1 MRSLFRFL
9 LRNYFLMM
17 FLALEVI
24 SLILMVSFNNY
35 QRVKFVNSS
44 NDLTGKIYEKFSK
57 VDDYFSLS
65 HTNDKL
71 AAENASLR
79 KELQR
84 RILLQEQNPP
94 PPVNKVDTVDAPA
107 YIFTAAKVIS
117 ISVNRTFNYITLNK
131 GSRQGIR
138 PDMGIISSDGVVG
151 VITNVSDN
159 YSTGLSLLNK
169 RLSIPAKIT
178 KNNYFGSLVWD
189 GEHYNTADLKEI
201 PFHIMV
207 NVGDT
212 VVTSG
217 YSNIFPEGI
226 MIGTI
231 TKYDV
236 ESGTNFY
243 NIKVELSTNFKTL
256 KYVYVVRNTKRPEQ
270 LKLETNNTYD

>member
-9 LRNYFLMM
+9 LRNYFVMM
-17 FLALEVI
+17 FLILEIISVI
-24 SLILMVSFNNY
+24 LIVSYNNY
-35 QRVKFVNSS
+35 QRVTFINSS
-44 NDLTGKIYEKFSK
+44 NNLVGSIYNRFSTL
-57 VDDYFSLS
+57 DDYFSLGR
-65 HTNDKL
+65 TNARL

-79 KELQR
+79 KQLQL
-84 RILLQEQNPP
+84 RIALQEKY
-94 PPVNKVDTVDAPA
+94 PVNRPDTVDAPA
-107 YIFTAAKVIS
+107 YYFTSAKVIS
-117 ISVNRTFNYITLNK
+117 NSVNKQSNYISLNK
-131 GSRQGIR
+131 GSRHGIK
-138 PDMGIISSDGVVG
+138 PDMGIIDADGVVG
-151 VITNVSDN
+151 VITSVSPN
-159 YSTGLSLLNK
+159 YSTGLSLLNR

-178 KNNYFGSLVWD
+178 KNNAFGALVWD

-231 TKYDV
+231 KNYDV

-256 KYVYVVRNTKRPEQ
+256 KYVEVVKNTKRAE
-270 LKLETNNTYD
+270 LIKLESNNIGE

>member
-9 LRNYFLMM
+9 IRNYFLML

-24 SLILMVSFNNY
+24 SMGLMVTFNNY
-35 QRVKFVNSS
+35 QRVTFLNSS
-44 NDLTGKIYEKFSK
+44 NNITGTIYEKFSSM
-57 VDDYFSLS
+57 DDYFTLGRA
-65 HTNDKL
+65 NAQL

-79 KELQR
+79 KRLQS
-84 RILLQEQNPP
+84 IEMQQDKNPNALP
-94 PPVNKVDTVDAPA
+94 DTVDAPA
-107 YIFTAAKVIS
+107 YIFTSAKVIS
-117 ISVNRTFNYITLNK
+117 NSVNRQFNYITLNK
-131 GSRQGIR
+131 GSRQGIK

-151 VITNVSDN
+151 VITNVSRN
-159 YSTGLSLLNK
+159 YSTGLSLLNR
-169 RLSIPAKIT
+169 RLLIPAKIT

-201 PFHIMV
+201 PFHIIV

-217 YSNIFPEGI
+217 YSNVFPEGI

-231 TKYDV
+231 KKFDV

-256 KYVYVVRNTKRPEQ
+256 KYVDVVYNTKRTEQ
-270 LKLETNNTYD
+270 LKLESNNTYD

>member
-9 LRNYFLMM
+9 LRNYFLML
-17 FLALEVI
+17 FLLLEAI
-24 SLILMVSFNNY
+24 SMVMIVSLNNY
-35 QRVKFVNSS
+35 QRVTFINSS
-44 NDLTGKIYEKFSK
+44 NNFAGTIYERFSNL
-57 VDDYFSLS
+57 DDYFSLS
-65 HTNDKL
+65 RTNARL
-71 AAENASLR
+71 AAENASLH
-79 KELQR
+79 KQLQM
-84 RILLQEQNPP
+84 RIMQQEKY
-94 PPVNKVDTVDAPA
+94 PVNRPDTVDAPA
-107 YIFTAAKVIS
+107 YYFTSAKVIS
-117 ISVNRTFNYITLNK
+117 NSVNKQFNYISLNK
-131 GSRQGIR
+131 GSRHGIK
-138 PDMGIISSDGVVG
+138 PDMGIISPDGVVG
-151 VITNVSDN
+151 VITNVSQN

-178 KNNYFGSLVWD
+178 KNNYFGALVWD

-201 PFHIMV
+201 PFHIIV

-231 TKYDV
+231 KEFDV

-256 KYVYVVRNTKRPEQ
+256 KYVEVVKYTKRAE
-270 LKLETNNTYD
+270 LIKLETNNVVE